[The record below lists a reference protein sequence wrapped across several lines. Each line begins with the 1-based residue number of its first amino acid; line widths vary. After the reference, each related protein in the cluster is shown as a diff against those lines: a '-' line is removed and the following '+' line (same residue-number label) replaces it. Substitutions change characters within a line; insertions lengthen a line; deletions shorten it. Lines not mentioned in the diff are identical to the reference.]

1 MSWRASD
8 FPDGQ
13 AGSSGRGSASS
24 GRDSEQTSDWHPE
37 RLLSFDWRKVIL
49 FTAVL
54 AIIAASALWLATR
67 EPSGPSLAANPTP
80 DSSDAGW
87 EKAVPSPTPS
97 PSRST
102 PKSTPKPPKSD
113 KSSPS
118 PKVTGTEK
126 PRAEEPR
133 TKKPRAETGTTPP
146 DTDSPAGSSPPQL
159 TVKEAYGI
167 HGRYQRGLSVA
178 QGRNDQAAMAKL
190 EHGLAL
196 EMTRAGFKTAEM
208 EKKSLASGI
217 WPNPQMWIPRHVT
230 GTADWFVAVSYEPGV
245 ARVVDVMSS
254 APGGWRLVASAA
266 DTRATPARFPKIATD
281 SEGYA
286 TSLPENA
293 IGLSATPRQI
303 ARAHLASLEN
313 AEVDVRFDEGPWT
326 SEAAL
331 FWQQER
337 AQLEQADWK
346 LTLSY
351 RLEGPVRAL
360 RTSDGGALV
369 WYGARSTEMRKAER
383 KGATV
388 KLKGSA
394 AVRTRGKAFAN
405 SVSATYGRMYVTYV
419 PPAGSNEPARVLGE
433 WSDVL
438 ESHGD

>member
-1 MSWRASD
+1 M
-8 FPDGQ
+8 
-13 AGSSGRGSASS
+13 
-24 GRDSEQTSDWHPE
+24 
-37 RLLSFDWRKVIL
+37 
-49 FTAVL
+49 VL
-54 AIIAASALWLATR
+54 AIIAVAAFWLATR
-67 EPSGPSLAANPTP
+67 APSGSSLAANPTP
-80 DSSDAGW
+80 DPSDTGW
-87 EKAVPSPTPS
+87 EKAASSPSPTPTPTS
-97 PSRST
+97 SRST
-102 PKSTPKPPKSD
+102 PTSTPKPTRSGTGR
-113 KSSPS
+113 SPR
-118 PKVTGTEK
+118 PETTPTE
-126 PRAEEPR
+126 R
-133 TKKPRAETGTTPP
+133 PRAETRTTPP
-146 DTDSPAGSSPPQL
+146 PADPPAGSRSPQL
-159 TVKEAYGI
+159 TAKEAYGI

-178 QGRNDQAAMAKL
+178 QARKDEAAMAKL

-208 EKKSLASGI
+208 QGTSLATGI
-217 WPNPQMWIPRHVT
+217 WPNPQVWIPRHVE

-245 ARVVDVMSS
+245 ARIVDVMSS

-281 SEGYA
+281 GEGYA
-286 TSLPENA
+286 TSLPESA
-293 IGLSATPRQI
+293 TGLSATPRQI

-313 AEVDVRFDEGPWT
+313 AEIDARFDEGPWT

-337 AQLEQADWK
+337 ARLDQADWR

-369 WYGARSTEMRKAER
+369 WYGARSTELREAVRE
-383 KGATV
+383 GAKV

-394 AVRTRGKAFAN
+394 AVRTRNKSFAR
-405 SVSATYGRMYVTYV
+405 SVNATYGRMYVTHI

>member
-1 MSWRASD
+1 M
-8 FPDGQ
+8 
-13 AGSSGRGSASS
+13 
-24 GRDSEQTSDWHPE
+24 
-37 RLLSFDWRKVIL
+37 
-49 FTAVL
+49 VL
-54 AIIAASALWLATR
+54 AIIAVAAFWLATR
-67 EPSGPSLAANPTP
+67 APSGSSLAANPTP
-80 DSSDAGW
+80 DPSDTGW
-87 EKAVPSPTPS
+87 EKAASSPSPTPTPTS
-97 PSRST
+97 SRST
-102 PKSTPKPPKSD
+102 PTSTPKPTRSGTGR
-113 KSSPS
+113 SPR
-118 PKVTGTEK
+118 PETTPTE
-126 PRAEEPR
+126 R
-133 TKKPRAETGTTPP
+133 PRAETRTTPP
-146 DTDSPAGSSPPQL
+146 PADPPAGSRSPQL
-159 TVKEAYGI
+159 TAKEAYGI

-178 QGRNDQAAMAKL
+178 QARKDEAAMAKL

-208 EKKSLASGI
+208 QGTSLATGI
-217 WPNPQMWIPRHVT
+217 WPNPQVWIPRHVE

-245 ARVVDVMSS
+245 ARIVDVMSS

-281 SEGYA
+281 GEGYA
-286 TSLPENA
+286 TSLPESA
-293 IGLSATPRQI
+293 TGLSATPRQI

-313 AEVDVRFDEGPWT
+313 AEIDARFDEGPWT

-337 AQLEQADWK
+337 ARLDQADWR

-369 WYGARSTEMRKAER
+369 WYGARSTELREAVRE
-383 KGATV
+383 GAKV

-394 AVRTRGKAFAN
+394 AVRTRNKSFAR
-405 SVSATYGRMYVTYV
+405 SVSATYGRMYVTHL

>member
-1 MSWRASD
+1 M
-8 FPDGQ
+8 
-13 AGSSGRGSASS
+13 
-24 GRDSEQTSDWHPE
+24 
-37 RLLSFDWRKVIL
+37 
-49 FTAVL
+49 AVF
-54 AIIAASALWLATR
+54 WLATR
-67 EPSGPSLAANPTP
+67 TPSGPSLAANPTP
-80 DSSDAGW
+80 DPSDTGW
-87 EKAVPSPTPS
+87 EKAPSSPSPTPAS
-97 PSRST
+97 SRST
-102 PKSTPKPPKSD
+102 PKSTPKPTGTGTKGGTD
-113 KSSPS
+113 KS
-118 PKVTGTEK
+118 
-126 PRAEEPR
+126 PRPESTPA
-133 TKKPRAETGTTPP
+133 KKPRAETRTTPP
-146 DTDSPAGSSPPQL
+146 PADPPAGTRSPQL
-159 TVKEAYGI
+159 TAKEAYGI

-178 QGRNDQAAMAKL
+178 QARKDQAAMAKL

-208 EKKSLASGI
+208 QGTSLATGI
-217 WPNPQMWIPRHVT
+217 WPNPQVWIPRHVE
-230 GTADWFVAVSYEPGV
+230 GVADWFVAVSHEPGV
-245 ARVVDVMSS
+245 ARIVDVMSS

-281 SEGYA
+281 GEGYA

-293 IGLSATPRQI
+293 TGLSATPRQI
-303 ARAHLASLEN
+303 ARAHLASLQN
-313 AEVDVRFDEGPWT
+313 AEVDPRFDDGPWT

-337 AQLEQADWK
+337 GRLEQADWR

-369 WYGARSTEMRKAER
+369 WYGARSTELREAVRE
-383 KGATV
+383 GAKV

-394 AVRTRGKAFAN
+394 AVRTRNKSFAH
-405 SVSATYGRMYVTYV
+405 SVSATYGRMYVTHV

>member
-24 GRDSEQTSDWHPE
+24 RHDSEQGSDWHPE
-37 RLLSFDWRKVIL
+37 RLPSFDWRKVIL

-54 AIIAASALWLATR
+54 AIIAASAFWLATR
-67 EPSGPSLAANPTP
+67 ETSGPSLAANPTP

-87 EKAVPSPTPS
+87 EKAVSSPSPSPTPS
-97 PSRST
+97 SSPPT
-102 PKSTPKPPKSD
+102 PGSTPKPAKSGR
-113 KSSPS
+113 SSPR
-118 PKVTGTEK
+118 PEATGTEK
-126 PRAEEPR
+126 PPAEKPR
-133 TKKPRAETGTTPP
+133 TETETTPP
-146 DTDSPAGSSPPQL
+146 NSDSPAASRPPQL

-167 HGRYQRGLSVA
+167 HGRYQRGLSAA
-178 QGRNDQAAMAKL
+178 QSRKDQAAMAKL

-217 WPNPQMWIPRHVT
+217 WPNPQMWIPRHVN

-281 SEGYA
+281 AEGYA

-293 IGLSATPRQI
+293 TGLSTSPRQI
-303 ARAHLASLEN
+303 ARAHLASLEH
-313 AEVDVRFDEGPWT
+313 AEVDARFDEGPWT

-337 AQLEQADWK
+337 AQLRQADWK

-369 WYGARSTEMRKAER
+369 WYGARSTEVREAER
-383 KGATV
+383 EGATV

-394 AVRTRGKAFAN
+394 AVRTRGKAFAH